1 MEAFYPNIKCSHR
14 VEAQKGDC
22 RTIQQKIALF
32 KGTFSLSIHFLP
44 KKHQNYAKWFPAAL
58 VVSGRPRKGT
68 YVNKRQQRQEAIRG
82 LVAQQ
87 KVYTQQEMTQLLHD
101 AGFDC
106 TQATVSRD
114 IVELK
119 LEKASGKFYILPEEV
134 RLRRVVP
141 EVVIEVRAAGNLVVV
156 KTRPGGAGSAAEALD
171 KAQLAGIIGSV
182 AGDDTIL
189 LVAET
194 PEQAVMVQDF
204 IGGLRA

>member
-1 MEAFYPNIKCSHR
+1 M
-14 VEAQKGDC
+14 
-22 RTIQQKIALF
+22 
-32 KGTFSLSIHFLP
+32 
-44 KKHQNYAKWFPAAL
+44 
-58 VVSGRPRKGT
+58 
-68 YVNKRQQRQEAIRG
+68 NKRQQRQEAIRA
-82 LVAQQ
+82 LVSQQ
-87 KVYTQQEMTQLLHD
+87 KVYTQQEMTQLLRD
-101 AGFDC
+101 AGYDC

-171 KAQLAGIIGSV
+171 KASLQGIIGSV

-194 PEQAVMVQDF
+194 PELAVSVQDF
-204 IGGLRA
+204 INGLRL